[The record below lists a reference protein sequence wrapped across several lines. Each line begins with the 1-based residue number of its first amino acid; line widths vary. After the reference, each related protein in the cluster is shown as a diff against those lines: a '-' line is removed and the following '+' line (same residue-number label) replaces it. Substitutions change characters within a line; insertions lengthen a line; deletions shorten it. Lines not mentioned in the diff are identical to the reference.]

1 MPLDSVGDTNGIM
14 DFTEIVI
21 DTNQFSGSGWMYYTL
36 EVVEQSEDSLS
47 VDTVTYANTIA
58 PEYYTINLSEPGSG
72 LISFYSEDFSDI
84 SLIHNLTSCEGDTL
98 FP

>member
-1 MPLDSVGDTNGIM
+1 M

>member
-1 MPLDSVGDTNGIM
+1 M

-21 DTNQFSGSGWMYYTL
+21 DTNQFLGNGWMYYTF
-36 EVVEQSEDSLS
+36 EVVEKSDDSLS

-58 PEYYTINLSEPGSG
+58 PEYWTIDLSEPGSG
-72 LISFYSEDFSDI
+72 LISFYSEHFTDI
-84 SLIHNLTSCEGDTL
+84 SLVHDLTSCEGKAL